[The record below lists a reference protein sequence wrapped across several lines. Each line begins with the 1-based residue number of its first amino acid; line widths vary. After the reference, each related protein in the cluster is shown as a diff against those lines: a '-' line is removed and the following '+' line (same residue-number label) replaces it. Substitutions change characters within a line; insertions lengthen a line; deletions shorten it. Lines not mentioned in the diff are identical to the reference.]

1 MCPALHQERAQLA
14 AAGEALTRLG
24 MKRETL
30 QQKQDRIQHLIE
42 AQHSKLEQVLKRA
55 GASAEMLAAAHGR
68 QHGNFQKYA
77 HSTCGDAWWA
87 AVWPCSDLSKI
98 VCCLL

>member
-1 MCPALHQERAQLA
+1 MCQRQAAVTDFCPALHQERAQLA

-42 AQHSKLEQVLKRA
+42 AQHGNLEQVLKRA
-55 GASAEMLAAAHGR
+55 GEPTETLAAACGR
-68 QHGNFQKYA
+68 QHG
-77 HSTCGDAWWA
+77 D
-87 AVWPCSDLSKI
+87 V
-98 VCCLL
+98 